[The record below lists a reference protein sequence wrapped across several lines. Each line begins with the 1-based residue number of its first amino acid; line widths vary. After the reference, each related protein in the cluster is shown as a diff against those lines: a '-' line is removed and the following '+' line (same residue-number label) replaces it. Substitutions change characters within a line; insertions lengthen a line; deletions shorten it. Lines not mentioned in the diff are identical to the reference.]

1 MDDREDVMVKFLAKL
16 RHSQL
21 MDCSVFVERRANST
35 PAHLLP
41 RETRQVGM
49 FTCTFINCFEGQ
61 IPRCFVALP
70 LIYLLNMK
78 SVLDNLDRL

>member
-1 MDDREDVMVKFLAKL
+1 MDGREDVMVKFLVKL

-49 FTCTFINCFEGQ
+49 FACTFVNCLEGQ

-78 SVLDNLDRL
+78 SVLDNLDIL